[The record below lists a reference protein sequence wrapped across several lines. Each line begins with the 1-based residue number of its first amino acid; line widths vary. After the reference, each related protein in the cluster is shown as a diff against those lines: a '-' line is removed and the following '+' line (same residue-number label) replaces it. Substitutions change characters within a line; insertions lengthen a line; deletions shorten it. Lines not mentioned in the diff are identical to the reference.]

1 MEADLVVAPTIQPS
15 VSSQASEAG
24 TSQVSKFENMESIPQ
39 ESFSPSELSQMS
51 VDLDNSNVIVKNESI
66 RDFVEQQD
74 SDLPATSSTPSVTS
88 LILQYDTTSSATDA
102 VSNVV
107 PFETLYNSSFSY
119 ENPSYLGDT
128 SCEIDHELLARLMSE
143 RKQYD
148 RNMNLNGSRFYN
160 KGIASQ
166 NRPNNGIQY
175 NFDLLVEIVQ
185 HSVVY
190 NDGEVPYW
198 LRDSYD
204 ATYGTSDWGES
215 DIVVNPGIAVDQIFL
230 LDI

>member
-1 MEADLVVAPTIQPS
+1 
-15 VSSQASEAG
+15 
-24 TSQVSKFENMESIPQ
+24 MESIPQ

-88 LILQYDTTSSATDA
+88 PILQYDTTSSATDT

-119 ENPSYLGDT
+119 ENPPYLGDT
-128 SCEIDHELLARLMSE
+128 SCEIDQELLARLMSE

-160 KGIASQ
+160 KGITSQ